1 VSPKDSRP
9 LPVISSSQ
17 NISNYDLHTIRQRLG
32 ANVRRLREQRGW
44 SCACL
49 ASRAQIDEDHLA
61 AIEAGEQDRADFD
74 SLIRI
79 RKSLGAGDHELFDGV
94 G

>member
-1 VSPKDSRP
+1 MP
-9 LPVISSSQ
+9 LPQ
-17 NISNYDLHTIRQRLG
+17 NIANHDLHTIRQRVG

-49 ASRAQIDEDHLA
+49 ASRAQVDEDHLA
-61 AIEAGEQDRADFD
+61 AIEAGDPERADFD

-79 RKSLGAGDHELFDGV
+79 RQSLGAGDRDLFDGV

>member
-1 VSPKDSRP
+1 M
-9 LPVISSSQ
+9 
-17 NISNYDLHTIRQRLG
+17 
-32 ANVRRLREQRGW
+32 RRLREQRGW

-49 ASRAQIDEDHLA
+49 ASRAQIEEDHLA

-79 RKSLGAGDHELFDGV
+79 RQSLGAVDQDLFDGV